1 MRVKS
6 NCGAPKEFRN
16 KNGSLDDGIMAFV
29 RFQTLSK
36 NSSNKAF
43 QPNPAKRIINHIFLE
58 LNKVFL
64 GKRGQFPV
72 LRGD

>member
-1 MRVKS
+1 MCVKS
-6 NCGAPKEFRN
+6 NCDAPKAFRN
-16 KNGSLDDGIMAFV
+16 ENGSLDDGIITFV
-29 RFQTLSK
+29 SIQTLSK

-43 QPNPAKRIINHIFLE
+43 QPNPVKKILNHIFLE

-64 GKRGQFPV
+64 GNRDQFPV